1 MGIIDAVVEW
11 NQWMGMRARA
21 VMNALASLVS
31 IGLLG
36 TVFAARVPAQE
47 WTRFRGP
54 NGSGIGKAKTVPVR
68 WTEKDYNW
76 KVRLPGV
83 GHSCPVLWGERLFVT
98 SAEEE

>member
-1 MGIIDAVVEW
+1 
-11 NQWMGMRARA
+11 
-21 VMNALASLVS
+21 MNTFASLVS
-31 IGLLG
+31 VGLLG
-36 TVFAARVPAQE
+36 AALAVHAPAQE

-54 NGSGIGKAKTVPVR
+54 NGSGISKATTIPIR

-98 SAEEE
+98 SGEEETGKRIVLCLRTSDGSRI